1 MVTTLSRRADSD
13 SGRTRHNPPVSNL
26 LSCRDVEKWFGTR
39 RLFQGL
45 GLTIQSGDRIGLIGP
60 NGAGKSTFLKILAG
74 LEELDEGEVA
84 LARDTHLAYLPQEE
98 SFPAGATVLEVVQAA
113 ALGSDP
119 QTQAQIALSKAGFE
133 DPDQSVDTLS
143 GGWRKRLGVAAILVQ
158 EPQVVL
164 LDEPTNHLD
173 LEGVEWLEGLLARAH
188 FACCV
193 VTHDRF
199 FLEQVTNRI
208 MEIAPHYPEGS
219 LQIQGRYS
227 EFLERRA
234 ALLESQLAQESRLA
248 NKVRRE
254 VEWLKRGV
262 RGRGTKKKDR
272 IDAAYSLMGDLAEV
286 SARNRAQSKQGSA
299 ELGFTG
305 SGRKTKAL
313 LRAHGLEVSRGDKVL
328 VKGLDLELQPG
339 MRLGLVGPNGSGK
352 SSLLA
357 AFCEELEPSA
367 GTIKR
372 ARLLQTVIFH
382 QNRDRLDSDTT
393 LQRALCPEGETVTYQ
408 GKPVHVR
415 AWAERFGFDRD
426 RLKMRV
432 GGLSGG
438 ERARVLIA
446 ELVRQP
452 ADLLLLDE
460 PTNDLDLPT
469 RELLED
475 RLREF
480 EGSLVIVTHDRWL
493 LSEVCTEL
501 LALGG
506 DGEWRLLADLE
517 QWQRYRRQ
525 RAKEEA
531 AATAPKAPK
540 QAAAPAPK
548 KTRKKLNNKQRQEW
562 EGMEV
567 AIETAEGEV
576 ERLTALTS
584 DPEVATDHEKLM
596 AACEELSTAEAE
608 VERLYARWTELEE
621 LQG

>member
-1 MVTTLSRRADSD
+1 MLRVAEGANLANNR
-13 SGRTRHNPPVSNL
+13 PVSNL

-45 GLTIQSGDRIGLIGP
+45 SLTIQSGDRIGLIGP

-74 LEELDEGEVA
+74 LEPLDEGHVA

-98 SFPAGATVLEVVQAA
+98 VFPEGATVLEVVAAA
-113 ALGSDP
+113 ALGDDP
-119 QTQAQIALSKAGFE
+119 QTQAQIALSKAGFD
-133 DPDQSVDTLS
+133 DPDQKVDVLS

-158 EPQVVL
+158 EPQIVL

-173 LEGVEWLEGLLARAH
+173 LEGVEWLESLLARAH
-188 FACCV
+188 FAVCV

-199 FLEQVTNRI
+199 FLEQVTNRT

-219 LQIQGRYS
+219 LQVQGRYS
-227 EFLERRA
+227 EFVERRA

-286 SARNRAQSKQGSA
+286 SARNRSQGKQGSA
-299 ELGFTG
+299 ELGFSA

-313 LRAHGLEVSRGDKVL
+313 LRADGLDVSRGDKLL
-328 VKGLDLELQPG
+328 VKGLDFELQPG

-367 GTIKR
+367 GSIKR
-372 ARLLQTVIFH
+372 AKLLQTVIFH
-382 QNRDRLDSDTT
+382 QDRDRLDPNTT

-426 RLKMRV
+426 RLKMLV

-475 RLREF
+475 QLREF
-480 EGSLVIVTHDRWL
+480 KGGLVIVTHDRWL

-506 DGEWRLLADLE
+506 DGQWRVLADLE
-517 QWQRYRRQ
+517 QWQRFRRQ

-531 AATAPKAPK
+531 AANSPKANKAGPATAPKRS
-540 QAAAPAPK
+540 
-548 KTRKKLNNKQRQEW
+548 RKKFNNKQRQEW
-562 EGMEV
+562 EGMEA
-567 AIETAEGEV
+567 AIEAAEAKV
-576 ERLTALTS
+576 ERLTAETL
-584 DPEVATDHEKLM
+584 DPEVASDHTKLM
-596 AACEELSTAEAE
+596 TACEALGVAEGE
-608 VERLYARWTELEE
+608 VERLYARWEELEE